1 MESINLTNFSLS
13 ERQFQFI
20 VGDIMK
26 KKVWIAI
33 GIILAIYISFVTID
47 CVRLGNTNSETKPI
61 ITVSLAEEE
70 NRSKY
75 MGLGYSVTYYKD
87 GQENPDGN
95 IVKNVYG
102 AEFRLFDTILIWAW
116 VE

>member
-1 MESINLTNFSLS
+1 
-13 ERQFQFI
+13 
-20 VGDIMK
+20 MK
-26 KKVWIAI
+26 KKVLIAI
-33 GIILAIYISFVTID
+33 GMILAIYISFVTID

-61 ITVSLAEEE
+61 ITVSLAEDE

-87 GQENPDGN
+87 RQDNIDENID
-95 IVKNVYG
+95 KNVYG